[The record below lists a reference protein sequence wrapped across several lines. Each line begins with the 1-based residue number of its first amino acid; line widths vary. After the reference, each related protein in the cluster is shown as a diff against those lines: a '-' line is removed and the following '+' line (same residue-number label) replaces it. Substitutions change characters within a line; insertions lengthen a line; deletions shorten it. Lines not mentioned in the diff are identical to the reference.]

1 MKQIHR
7 ALGVGALTL
16 AFVLTG
22 CSAGGA
28 PTGSAPAASS
38 EATTAPESTGSTS
51 TESTSSEAN
60 AADEAFVTGMLP
72 HHEQAIEMSDVV
84 LDKDGVDP
92 RVLDLAQRIKDAQGP
107 EIEQLQTWLDDWG
120 VEAEAGHGGG
130 HGAHGGM
137 MSEEDMQALED
148 ADGADASRLFLQ
160 QMIVHHEGAVEM
172 AETEVAEGQHPE
184 VVALAQQVID
194 AQAAEI
200 AEMEQLLTEL

>member
-1 MKQIHR
+1 MNKLHR

-22 CSAGGA
+22 CSAGGT
-28 PTGSAPAASS
+28 PTGSAPAATSG
-38 EATTAPESTGSTS
+38 ATTAPESTGSTS
-51 TESTSSEAN
+51 AEAN

-72 HHEQAIEMSDVV
+72 HHQQAIEMSDVV
-84 LDKDGVDP
+84 LDKDGIDE

-107 EIEQLQTWLDDWG
+107 EIEQLQAWLDEWD
-120 VEAEAGHGGG
+120 VETDASHGGG
-130 HGAHGGM
+130 HGGHGGM
-137 MSEEDMQALED
+137 MSEDDMEALED
-148 ADGADASRLFLQ
+148 AEGADASRLFLQ

-172 AETEVAEGQHPE
+172 AETEVADGQHPE

-194 AQAAEI
+194 TQAAEI